1 MECIPA
7 WGEGMFGRKKKN
19 TGVLTWEYIK
29 RRYPDVVEE
38 LKSLKDWEDV
48 RASIVEAE
56 RRGDYSLVA
65 LHGVAAITRQER
77 IDVEMLSERLEVFRS
92 KLEGL
97 RTDHDNAIKSL
108 SKEID
113 EIKNELEELQKRT
126 LFLRNIEQMVPKI
139 NEMDERINRF
149 EVEILN
155 KMEGRLESK
164 VDEKVEAI
172 VEARMDELEERL
184 KRGIFGVSVELA
196 KTLEG
201 IQGRYENLIEEN
213 LRLKEELKTRD
224 MKIKELNA
232 KIARLQES
240 LKKVD
245 ELSRRVS
252 TYERS
257 LGELTAI
264 KERLAKI
271 TGKYDVNEALE
282 ALEDFVPKDKFEVLV
297 KELKAKMAEVES
309 LNAENKKLRAE
320 NEKLKAALKDLLERM
335 EEEGE
340 EEGEES

>member
-1 MECIPA
+1 
-7 WGEGMFGRKKKN
+7 MFGRKKRKDN
-19 TGVLTWEYIK
+19 ALTWEYIK

-56 RRGDYSLVA
+56 RKGDYSLVA

-77 IDVEMLSERLEVFRS
+77 IDIEMLSERIEVLRS

-108 SKEID
+108 SKEL
-113 EIKNELEELQKRT
+113 ESLKSELDDIQKRT

-139 NEMDERINRF
+139 NEIDERINRF
-149 EVEILN
+149 EVEILS
-155 KMEGRLESK
+155 KMEGRLEGK
-164 VDEKVEAI
+164 VDEKVESI
-172 VEARMDELEERL
+172 VEARMEELEERL

-201 IQGRYENLIEEN
+201 IQGRYENLVREN
-213 LRLKEELKTRD
+213 VTLKEELKARQNEV
-224 MKIKELNA
+224 KELNA
-232 KIARLQES
+232 RIAKLQES

-252 TYERS
+252 AYEAS
-257 LGELTAI
+257 LRELTTI

-271 TGKYDVNEALE
+271 TGKYDVNEAL
-282 ALEDFVPKDKFEVLV
+282 ATLEEFVPKARFEVLAR
-297 KELKAKMAEVES
+297 ELKAKLAEIES
-309 LNAENKKLRAE
+309 LTQENKKLKAE

-335 EEEGE
+335 EEETE
-340 EEGEES
+340 EAG